1 MQIQQGKQPDP
12 KELFNFDNTQCVK
25 KTNTNIL
32 ITNFS
37 CLLRYGVEI
46 NDLKIAE
53 CIQKGVPVIKQDID
67 KGINEFISS
76 NFDLSIMA
84 RSIQCLKNPDLA
96 LNEMLQ
102 ISKRCVVT
110 VPNLGYWRC
119 RINLASGKMPV
130 TPELPSSWY
139 ETENIH
145 LCTIK
150 DFEKLCLDKNIK
162 INKIVGLNE
171 NKTSEIKKNNLEIK
185 NLFSKFKKLIL
196 IIPNNCSEKII
207 ITIPA
212 TILNISEFCKSV

>member
-1 MQIQQGKQPDP
+1 MAIQLSQIIKNWVPENSKVIDFGCGSGSLLN
-12 KELFNFDNTQCVK
+12 E
-25 KTNTNIL
+25 L
-32 ITNFS
+32 ITDKNV
-37 CLLRYGVEI
+37 LGYGVEI

-102 ISKRCVVT
+102 LSKRCVVT

-145 LCTIK
+145 LCTIR
-150 DFEKLCLDKNIK
+150 DFEKLCSDKNIK
-162 INKIVGLNE
+162 VIDKIFINKKGKQSILSS
-171 NKTSEIKKNNLEIK
+171 KSP
-185 NLFSKFKKLIL
+185 NLFAVEGVYLL
-196 IIPNNCSEKII
+196 EK
-207 ITIPA
+207 
-212 TILNISEFCKSV
+212 

>member
-1 MQIQQGKQPDP
+1 MAIQLSQIIKNWVPENSKVIDFGCGSGSLLN
-12 KELFNFDNTQCVK
+12 E
-25 KTNTNIL
+25 L
-32 ITNFS
+32 ITNKNV
-37 CLLRYGVEI
+37 LGYGVEI

-102 ISKRCVVT
+102 LSKRCVVT
-110 VPNLGYWRC
+110 VPNLGYWKC

-150 DFEKLCLDKNIK
+150 DFEKLCSDKNIK
-162 INKIVGLNE
+162 VIDKIFINKQGKQSFL
-171 NKTSEIKKNNLEIK
+171 SSKNP
-185 NLFSKFKKLIL
+185 NLFAVEGVYLL
-196 IIPNNCSEKII
+196 EK
-207 ITIPA
+207 
-212 TILNISEFCKSV
+212 